1 MDSLTLK
8 RHDSFRNKNNRE
20 ATHFFAPRP
29 LIFKLKTDVLKI
41 QWYQRELELPKIWP
55 GDKSLRL
62 RKSKFW
68 RRQFFSVVTSK
79 WIFDI
84 SLLIN
89 LFAPLIELKRT

>member
-41 QWYQRELELPKIWP
+41 QWYQRELELPKI
-55 GDKSLRL
+55 
-62 RKSKFW
+62 
-68 RRQFFSVVTSK
+68 
-79 WIFDI
+79 
-84 SLLIN
+84 
-89 LFAPLIELKRT
+89 